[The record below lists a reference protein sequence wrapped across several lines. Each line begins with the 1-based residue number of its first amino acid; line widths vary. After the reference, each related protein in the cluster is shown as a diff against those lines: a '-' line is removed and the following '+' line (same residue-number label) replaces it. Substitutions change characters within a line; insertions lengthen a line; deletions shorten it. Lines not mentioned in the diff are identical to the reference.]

1 LQAVPDS
8 IQHSPRRKSKELN
21 LPMGHPGPLTAS
33 DQSAS
38 RSRLVRRNLMPP
50 PPSTSS
56 AFSHG
61 LERQPNSSILLFDPR
76 REHSFVPTSSAYRPS
91 RAAAVKDGRSCG
103 HPKGSSLTAA
113 STMAASSGSGFG
125 GVHEATCCPALL
137 TSADVSRMSSCAIR
151 PRHILSR
158 RCKVRSWPS
167 GYEPGY

>member
-1 LQAVPDS
+1 MPMVCHATRGCARMSPATIKVR
-8 IQHSPRRKSKELN
+8 IRIASPRN
-21 LPMGHPGPLTAS
+21 VP
-33 DQSAS
+33 QSAGVAS
-38 RSRLVRRNLMPP
+38 FKMFPLPHAAP
-50 PPSTSS
+50 
-56 AFSHG
+56 
-61 LERQPNSSILLFDPR
+61 ERQPNSSILLFDPR

-113 STMAASSGSGFG
+113 STMAASSGSGLG
-125 GVHEATCCPALL
+125 GVHGATCWPALL
-137 TSADVSRMSSCAIR
+137 ASADVPKMSSCAIC